1 MNLSEPMSAADPT
14 LDPTT
19 LAEWFR
25 RRATRA
31 PDRPALSFEGR
42 TWTYGQL
49 QDEIERLSAVLAAG
63 GLRTGERLAWLGF
76 NDPLQIV
83 ALFAA
88 ARIGAIFV
96 PLNFRLSAPEL
107 QSIID
112 DAGVHTLIAD
122 KTHASLLDPVR
133 ESLSCQRYLSLGSLG
148 SDNAAWVSLAAE
160 RDAGHPTP
168 AAVNSRPEDV
178 VLLLYTSGTTGRPKG
193 VMISSLNIW
202 TGNLNGLL
210 STDLSS
216 RDITLNCAP
225 LFHAAALGVLVLPSL
240 MAGAHLILQR
250 GFDAAGLLRALA
262 EHGVTLTML
271 VPAMMLMISQ
281 HADFGTADLSALR
294 LVLAGGAPVP
304 EPLLRTFA
312 TRGIAVSQCYGMTE
326 STAIATL
333 LDAEFAMTRLGS
345 CGRPAAL
352 TEVCLVDREGQ
363 RITEPN
369 RPGEVWLRGGN
380 IASGYWNRPEETAA
394 AFCDG
399 WFRSGDGA
407 TVDEQGFY
415 TICDRLKDMIISG
428 GENIY
433 PAEIEGLL
441 YEHSAI
447 AEAAVIGAPDSRWGE
462 RVVVVA
468 ALKPGS
474 CLDLDALRAFVEP
487 RLARYKLPSEL
498 HVVDALPR
506 SSTGKILKAELRKRF
521 AGAG

>member
-1 MNLSEPMSAADPT
+1 MNLGETLSAADPT
-14 LDPTT
+14 ADATT

-31 PDRPALSFEGR
+31 PDRPALSFEGQ
-42 TWTYGQL
+42 TWRYGAL
-49 QDEIERLSAVLAAG
+49 QDEIEQLSAVLVAG
-63 GLRTGERLAWLGF
+63 GLRAGERLAWLGF

-107 QSIID
+107 KSIID
-112 DAGVHTLIAD
+112 DAGVHTVIAD
-122 KTHASLLDPVR
+122 ATHAPLLDSIR
-133 ESLSCQRYLSLGSLG
+133 ESLCCQRYLGLGM
-148 SDNAAWVSLAAE
+148 VSADWLALATE
-160 RDAGHPTP
+160 RDAGYPIP
-168 AAVNSRPEDV
+168 VAVNSRPEDV

-193 VMISSLNIW
+193 VMISSRNIW

-210 STDLSS
+210 STDLNS
-216 RDITLNCAP
+216 RDVTLNCAP

-250 GFDAAGLLRALA
+250 SFDAAGLLSALA
-262 EHGVTLTML
+262 QYSVTLTML

-281 HADFGTADLSALR
+281 HTDFATADLSALR

-312 TRGIAVSQCYGMTE
+312 TRRIAVSQCYGMTE

-333 LDAEFAMTRLGS
+333 LDAEFAMSRLGS

-352 TEVCLVDREGQ
+352 TDVCLVDREGA
-363 RITEPN
+363 RITEPH

-380 IASGYWNRPEETAA
+380 IASGYWNRPEESAA
-394 AFCDG
+394 AFRDG

-447 AEAAVIGAPDSRWGE
+447 AEAAVIGAPDARWGE
-462 RVVVVA
+462 RVLVIAV
-468 ALKPGS
+468 LKPGS

-521 AGAG
+521 AGAGAS